1 MKTDMQAFCQELSK
15 ELEPFGE
22 ELRQAL
28 SDLPPRKDF
37 TQIDTHVL
45 GLQEVQQRLSTLR
58 EKVSKQSTFLL
69 IFGPLK
75 SGKSTLMNAL
85 SGAYVS
91 EVSSLPAY
99 PALVYVKNGEQRRF
113 EATDYEGG
121 RRQFPDNVSMAE
133 AIQRD
138 HAHLADAIVAAEN
151 TGEAFDPQKHYPQ
164 AIRRMDIEVPAASL
178 AESGSVLVDTPGLYS
193 RMRFGYDQM
202 TRDFRD
208 TATCAIFVV
217 KTDNLFFEKVFEEF
231 EELLNCFSRIFLV
244 ANIDSSKQDLSPDG
258 TLTPSLESLDPDKII
273 DSFRSLSMSATLS
286 GAIENGQLKIYPI
299 DLQKAATRTLSKHAE
314 RASEVTGEEAAMTG
328 GRDDGFD
335 EFVDDLTGYLNS
347 SDYFQDFKH
356 DSLRLAQDLS
366 EEAGQ
371 LVTGDAVAE
380 LRTASREELERER
393 ARLAELRKLE
403 QQNWEHA
410 FNALQDTKGR
420 LLEELTE
427 HHNAEQLE
435 KSCQEQLLTWMDS
448 EESWNELLAR
458 LNPEIEQESERQS
471 SLLLEH
477 LREKLKGE
485 HAGAEFTETQLAA
498 LHNAGLQVDKV
509 LDGCL
514 QELGT
519 GTHAVTPQLEVTTE
533 AIPITRTMGDY
544 LKFRSRSRVWQQ
556 VFGDDGS
563 RNVESTVKKARLG
576 NDSLEKLHAI
586 ARDAVSRQMPE
597 LLQRYA
603 DGLADAHVS
612 KCVTALKQKI
622 SELKTATETSI
633 VPLESTLQFCERA
646 QQVFDRIK
654 ASSTRFSHELG
665 ELQSQLDLDQAAA
678 NEDEDKPRVSEA
690 VAED

>member
-1 MKTDMQAFCQELSK
+1 MKTDMQAFCQELSR
-15 ELEPFGE
+15 ELEPFGD

-37 TQIDTHVL
+37 TKIDTQVL
-45 GLQEVQQRLSTLR
+45 ALQEIQQRLSTLR
-58 EKVSKQSTFLL
+58 AKVSKQSTFLL

-138 HAHLADAIVAAEN
+138 HAQLAEAIVAAEN
-151 TGEAFDPQKHYPQ
+151 TGETFDPQKHYPQ

-231 EELLNCFSRIFLV
+231 EDLLSCFSRIFLV

-258 TLTPSLESLDPDKII
+258 TLKPSLESLDPDKII

-286 GAIENGQLKIYPI
+286 GAIESGQLKIYPI
-299 DLQKAATRTLSKHAE
+299 DLQKAATRTLSHGDHTPSDVAGDE
-314 RASEVTGEEAAMTG
+314 TSLAAP
-328 GRDDGFD
+328 RDDGFD
-335 EFVDDLTGYLNS
+335 EFVADLTGYLNS
-347 SDYFQDFKH
+347 SDYFHDFKH
-356 DSLRLAQDLS
+356 DSLRLARDLS
-366 EEAGQ
+366 DEAGK
-371 LVTGDAVAE
+371 LVTGNAVTE
-380 LRTASREELERER
+380 LREDIREQLERER
-393 ARLAELRKLE
+393 ARLAALQNLE

-410 FNALQDTKGR
+410 FNTLQDTKGR
-420 LLEELTE
+420 LPEGLTE
-427 HHNAEQLE
+427 LNAEQLE
-435 KSCQEQLLTWMDS
+435 KSCQQQISAWMDS
-448 EESWNELLAR
+448 NESWNELLAR
-458 LNPEIEQESERQS
+458 LNPQIEQESVRQS
-471 SLLLEH
+471 RLLLEH
-477 LREKLKGE
+477 LQEQLKGE

-498 LHNAGLQVDKV
+498 FRDAGLQVEKT

-514 QELGT
+514 HDLGK
-519 GTHAVTPQLEVTTE
+519 GTHAVSPKMEVTTE
-533 AIPITRTMGDY
+533 DIPITRAMSDY

-556 VFGDDGS
+556 VFGDDGDRS
-563 RNVESTVKKARLG
+563 VEPAVKQSRLG

-597 LLQRYA
+597 LLQRYS
-603 DGLADAHVS
+603 DELADTHVS
-612 KCVTALKQKI
+612 KCVAALEQKI
-622 SELKTATETSI
+622 AELKTASEKSI
-633 VPLESTLQFCERA
+633 APLESTMQFCLRA
-646 QQVFDRIK
+646 QDVFDRIK
-654 ASSTRFSHELG
+654 ASSTHFSQELG
-665 ELQSQLDLDQAAA
+665 ELQSQLDSDQAAA
-678 NEDEDKPRVSEA
+678 KANEVEPRIQETVEED
-690 VAED
+690 

>member
-1 MKTDMQAFCQELSK
+1 MKTNMQAFCQELSK

-28 SDLPPRKDF
+28 SELPPRKDF
-37 TQIDTHVL
+37 TKIDAHVR

-99 PALVYVKNGEQRRF
+99 PALVYVKNGDQRRF
-113 EATDYEGG
+113 EATDYEGDK
-121 RRQFPDNVSMAE
+121 REFPDNVAMAE
-133 AIQRD
+133 AIQQD

-299 DLQKAATRTLSKHAE
+299 DLQKAATRMLGKSTDSV
-314 RASEVTGEEAAMTG
+314 SDVAADDTAMAG
-328 GRDDGFD
+328 HRNDGFD
-335 EFVDDLTGYLNS
+335 EFVDDLTSYLNS
-347 SDYFQDFKH
+347 SDYFHDFKH
-356 DSLRLAQDLS
+356 DSVRLARDLS
-366 EEAGQ
+366 EEAGE
-371 LVTGDAVAE
+371 LVTGDAVTQ
-380 LRTASREELERER
+380 LRQDSREELERER
-393 ARLAELRKLE
+393 ERLAALQNLE

-410 FNALQDTKGR
+410 FNTLQNSKGG

-427 HHNAEQLE
+427 HNAEQLE
-435 KSCQEQLLTWMDS
+435 KSCQEQLSAWMDS
-448 EESWNELLAR
+448 DESWNALLAR
-458 LNPEIEQESERQS
+458 LNPEIERESRRQS
-471 SLLLEH
+471 ELLLEH
-477 LREKLKGE
+477 LKKQLKGE
-485 HAGAEFTETQLAA
+485 HAGAEFTESQLAA
-498 LHNAGLQVDKV
+498 LRDAGLQVEKA
-509 LDGCL
+509 LAGCL
-514 QELGT
+514 QDLGT
-519 GTHAVTPQLEVTTE
+519 GTPAVVAQLEVKAE
-533 AIPITRTMGDY
+533 DIPITRTLGDY
-544 LKFRSRSRVWQQ
+544 LKLRSRTRVWQR

-563 RNVESTVKKARLG
+563 QSVEAAVKKERLG

-586 ARDAVSRQMPE
+586 ARDAVNRQMPE

-603 DGLADAHVS
+603 DELTDAHVS
-612 KCVTALKQKI
+612 RCVAALEQEIAK
-622 SELKTATETSI
+622 LKAAAEES
-633 VPLESTLQFCERA
+633 VAPLESTMQFCVRA
-646 QQVFDRIK
+646 QEVFDRIK
-654 ASSTRFSHELG
+654 ASSTRFSHELN
-665 ELQSQLDLDQAAA
+665 ELQSQLDLEQAAA
-678 NEDEDKPRVSEA
+678 DEAGVDARVEETA
-690 VAED
+690 AEY

>member
-28 SDLPPRKDF
+28 SDLPLRKDF
-37 TQIDTHVL
+37 TKIDSHVL

-133 AIQRD
+133 AIQSD

-208 TATCAIFVV
+208 TAACAIFVV

-231 EELLNCFSRIFLV
+231 EDLLKCFSRIFLV
-244 ANIDSSKQDLSPDG
+244 ANIDSSKQDLNPDG
-258 TLTPSLESLDPDKII
+258 TLKPSLESLDPDKII

-286 GAIENGQLKIYPI
+286 GAIKNGQLKIYPI
-299 DLQKAATRTLSKHAE
+299 DLQKAATRILFKGADGVSDTAVDD
-314 RASEVTGEEAAMTG
+314 AAVTGT
-328 GRDDGFD
+328 RNDGFD

-366 EEAGQ
+366 ENAAQ
-371 LVTGDAVAE
+371 LVTNDAVVT
-380 LRTASREELERER
+380 LRRDTREQLEHER
-393 ARLAELRKLE
+393 ARLAALQNLE
-403 QQNWEHA
+403 QQKWEHA
-410 FNALQDTKGR
+410 FNTLQATKSA
-420 LLEELTE
+420 LLEESTE
-427 HHNAEQLE
+427 QHNAEQLE
-435 KSCQEQLLTWMDS
+435 NSCQQQLSAWMDS
-448 EESWNELLAR
+448 DESWNELLAR
-458 LNPEIEQESERQS
+458 LNPEIEQESMRQS
-471 SLLLEH
+471 SLLLEQ
-477 LREKLKGE
+477 LREQLTGE
-485 HAGAEFTETQLAA
+485 HAGAEFTEAQLAA
-498 LHNAGLQVDKV
+498 FRDAGLQVDKV

-514 QELGT
+514 QDLGT
-519 GTHAVTPQLEVTTE
+519 GTLAVTPQLEVTTE
-533 AIPITRTMGDY
+533 NIPITRTMGDY

-563 RNVESTVKKARLG
+563 RNVEPHVKKARLG
-576 NDSLEKLHAI
+576 NDSREKLHAL

-603 DGLADAHVS
+603 DELADAHAS
-612 KCVTALKQKI
+612 KCVAALEQKI
-622 SELKTATETSI
+622 AELKTATETSI
-633 VPLESTLQFCERA
+633 APLESALQFCERA
-646 QQVFDRIK
+646 QAVFDRIK
-654 ASSTRFSHELG
+654 ASSARFNHELSAF
-665 ELQSQLDLDQAAA
+665 QSRLDLEQAAA
-678 NEDEDKPRVSEA
+678 SEA
-690 VAED
+690 

>member
-28 SDLPPRKDF
+28 ADLPSRKEF
-37 TQIDTHVL
+37 AKIDAHVL

-113 EATDYEGG
+113 EATDYEGH
-121 RRQFPDNVSMAE
+121 RRDFPDNVSMAE
-133 AIQRD
+133 AVQRD

-151 TGEAFDPQKHYPQ
+151 NGDTFDPQKHYPQ

-258 TLTPSLESLDPDKII
+258 TLKPSLESLDPDKII

-286 GAIENGQLKIYPI
+286 SAIENGQLKIYPI
-299 DLQKAATRTLSKHAE
+299 DLQKAATRMLSKRADA
-314 RASEVTGEEAAMTG
+314 ASETVDDEVSVSGH
-328 GRDDGFD
+328 RDDGFD
-335 EFVDDLTGYLNS
+335 AFVDDLTGYLNS
-347 SDYFQDFKH
+347 SDYFQDFKR
-356 DSLRLAQDLS
+356 DSVRLARDLS

-371 LVTGDAVAE
+371 LVAGDDVAE
-380 LRTASREELERER
+380 LRQDTREELERER
-393 ARLAELRKLE
+393 TRLAALQKLE

-410 FNALQDTKGR
+410 FNKLHANRGR
-420 LLEELTE
+420 LLEELNE
-427 HHNAEQLE
+427 DNAEQLE
-435 KSCQEQLLTWMDS
+435 KSCQEQLSAWMDS
-448 EESWNELLAR
+448 DESWNELLAR
-458 LNPEIEQESERQS
+458 LNPEIEQESLRQS
-471 SLLLEH
+471 GLLLEH
-477 LREKLKGE
+477 LREQLKDE
-485 HAGAEFTETQLAA
+485 HAGAEFSEAQLTAFRD
-498 LHNAGLQVDKV
+498 AGLQVDKI

-514 QELGT
+514 QDLGK
-519 GTHAVTPQLEVTTE
+519 GTHAVTPQLEVATE
-533 AIPITRTMGDY
+533 DIPVKRTMGDY
-544 LKFRSRSRVWQQ
+544 LKFRGRSRVWQR
-556 VFGDDGS
+556 VFGDDGN
-563 RNVESTVKKARLG
+563 RNVPSDVKKARLG
-576 NDSLEKLHAI
+576 NDSVEQLHAI

-603 DGLADAHVS
+603 DELADAHVS
-612 KCVTALKQKI
+612 RCVAAIRQKI
-622 SELKTATETSI
+622 SELRSATEKSI
-633 VPLESTLQFCERA
+633 TPLESTMQSCVRA
-646 QQVFDRIK
+646 QEVFDRIK
-654 ASSTRFSHELG
+654 ASSARFSQELS
-665 ELQSQLDLDQAAA
+665 ELQSQVELDHEATS
-678 NEDEDKPRVSEA
+678 EVEVEPRAREA
-690 VAED
+690 VAEG